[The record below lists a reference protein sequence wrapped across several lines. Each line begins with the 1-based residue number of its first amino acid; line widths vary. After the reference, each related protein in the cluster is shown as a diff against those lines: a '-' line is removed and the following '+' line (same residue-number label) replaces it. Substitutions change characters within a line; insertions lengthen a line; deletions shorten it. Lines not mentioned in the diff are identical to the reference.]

1 MMRLA
6 FGALLALLVL
16 YPTLAVILGSIVAA
30 AAAEPAV
37 LAFAAGAWAWPRIT
51 QRIKGWWA

>member
-1 MMRLA
+1 MMRII

-16 YPTLAVILGSIVAA
+16 HPTLAVALGSIVAA
-30 AAAEPAV
+30 AVSQPAF

-51 QRIKGWWA
+51 QRIRRWTA